1 MTITFGVSSDPINK
15 IKKSFTQSLTLTGYL
30 REASSV
36 IDPEITIEADI
47 TVLSGFNY
55 MYIPDFKR
63 YYFITNITSVTTK
76 LCNISAHVDVLK
88 TYADSILA
96 NEAII
101 DRAEMAWN
109 LYLNDPQFQVYQN
122 PIVQQKK
129 LPKGFNNN
137 TYYLVLAVNGNGG
150 SIT

>member
-1 MTITFGVSSDPINK
+1 MTIIFGSTPDPINK
-15 IKKSFTQSLTLTGYL
+15 INKTFNQALTLTGYL
-30 REASSV
+30 RDASSV

-47 TVLSGFNY
+47 STLSNQNY
-55 MYIPDFKR
+55 MYVPDFKR

-88 TYADSILA
+88 TYADKILT